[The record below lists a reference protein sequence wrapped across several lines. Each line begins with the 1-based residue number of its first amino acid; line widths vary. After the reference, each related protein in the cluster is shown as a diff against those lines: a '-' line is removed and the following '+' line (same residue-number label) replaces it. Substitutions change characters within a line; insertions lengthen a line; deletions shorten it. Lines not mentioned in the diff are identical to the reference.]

1 MSNLLA
7 GRFLFFMGVA
17 ATCSFFHHR
26 RSVIPFAAKQ
36 KANTPTNI
44 KTTNAIHIANQE
56 VRQKTGNS
64 RTIVNSAEMVAIKP
78 MTAVKI
84 IDFCNTW

>member
-7 GRFLFFMGVA
+7 GRFLFFMGIA

-26 RSVIPFAAKQ
+26 RSVIPLAARQ
-36 KANTPTNI
+36 KANTPTKI
-44 KTTNAIHIANQE
+44 KTTNAIHIANHE

-64 RTIVNSAEMVAIKP
+64 RTTVNSAEMVANNPI
-78 MTAVKI
+78 TAVKS